1 MAEAAEFLERTGKV
15 VQVQEFRKLGKDP
28 KYQVEVGGF
37 TIETSKE
44 WKDKK
49 SGEMKTFH
57 DFLTFD
63 CKGNVISQM
72 QDLQAGDTVK
82 VEFTIGGV
90 AWKDKYF
97 NKLKA
102 YKVET
107 TSFVQK
113 SRGEAPPPKKE
124 DIDFLDDNQPED
136 DSDSLPF

>member
-1 MAEAAEFLERTGKV
+1 MAEAAEFLERSGKV
-15 VQVQEFRKLGKDP
+15 VQVQEFRKIGKDP
-28 KYQVEVGGF
+28 KYQKEVGGF
-37 TIETSKE
+37 TIETSRE

-49 SGEMKTFH
+49 KNETKIYH
-57 DFLTFD
+57 DYLTFD
-63 CKGNVISQM
+63 CVGNVISQM
-72 QDLQAGDTVK
+72 QDLQAGDDVR

-113 SRGEAPPPKKE
+113 SQSAAPKQE
-124 DIDFLDDNQPED
+124 DVDFLDANQPDESD
-136 DSDSLPF
+136 DLPF